1 MEIARAVY
9 QLTSSFPSEE
19 LYGLVSQMR
28 RSSVSIASNIAE
40 GSGRGSPKDFA
51 RFLNIARGSLA
62 ELQTQLLQSESL
74 GFYPQAGPVF
84 EDLEELSKMLR
95 GLQRSLDSQLSTLD

>member
-62 ELQTQLLQSESL
+62 ELQTQLLLSESL